1 MPAYSNWN
9 TMVLKYVEKK
19 MSSDKKQET
28 EVEMLNVL
36 KIENEENSTHA
47 PCRAVHEERWQI
59 SCQLGMLYS
68 DK

>member
-1 MPAYSNWN
+1 
-9 TMVLKYVEKK
+9 MVFQYVEKK

-47 PCRAVHEERWQI
+47 PCRAVHEER
-59 SCQLGMLYS
+59 
-68 DK
+68 